1 MMRDGHRKVYAVRGH
16 AGLVE
21 VPPDVDARGPAAV
34 LDWIRGQVGHPGI
47 GWSDLELL
55 YEAAP
60 TPHGHWT
67 GD

>member
-1 MMRDGHRKVYAVRGH
+1 MSGEGHRKVYAVRGH

-21 VPPDVDARGPAAV
+21 VPPDVDRQGPSAV
-34 LDWIRGQVGHPGI
+34 LDWIREQLGHPRVD
-47 GWSDLELL
+47 WTDLELL
-55 YEAAP
+55 YEATP